1 MLSQADS
8 LLELLNHLHTGG
20 IIKLTKD
27 SSIQPHGISRIDVAD
42 PDAFR
47 RYTTHCSR
55 SNINPSESSPLYNSS
70 MTRLTRNRSA
80 RLSWFQRADIAAA
93 ADEGT
98 TEHGVQGRELENSVN
113 QAFRRWLAVAPSPH
127 H

>member
-8 LLELLNHLHTGG
+8 LLELLNHLHTVG

-27 SSIQPHGISRIDVAD
+27 SSIQPHGISGIDVVD

-55 SNINPSESSPLYNSS
+55 SNINPSESYLLYNSS

-80 RLSWFQRADIAAA
+80 RLSWFHRADIAAV
-93 ADEGT
+93 DEGT
-98 TEHGVQGRELENSVN
+98 TEHELQGRELENSVN